1 MLIGV
6 LINFI
11 NMLIDGIATIA
22 NYALMLL
29 PNSPFQ
35 SIEFSEIPYLSTLN
49 WFIPIDFMIIVLNAW
64 TIAIAVFY
72 LVMIILRWAKA
83 IQ

>member
-11 NMLIDGIATIA
+11 NMLIATIA

-29 PNSPFQ
+29 PNSIKTIQFGQ
-35 SIEFSEIPYLSTLN
+35 IYTLN
-49 WFIPIDFMIIVLNAW
+49 WFIPL
-64 TIAIAVFY
+64 
-72 LVMIILRWAKA
+72 ILC
-83 IQ
+83 